1 VDRDEFYEIVQ
12 TLGGVDREGAELATE
27 ATLRTLAERID
38 RGEAVDLVEQLP
50 PEIGPLLH
58 TGTGAE
64 GFGLEEFLERVA
76 KREDTSDL
84 ETARRHARA
93 VLAALQRAV
102 SEDEYADLVAELPRD
117 FGDLLP
123 VGEDIRLA
131 TEAELVERVASR
143 ADIDH
148 ETARALVDA
157 VLETLA
163 ERIAPGEVD
172 DLIVV
177 TDIGLRPVLLR
188 GKQAATS
195 QTRRMDADEF
205 VERVA
210 ERTGIDPLDLRDLL
224 PHVFTALHAVL
235 GDEEFR
241 DIVAQLPPE
250 YDPLW
255 AA

>member
-1 VDRDEFYEIVQ
+1 VDREEFYEIVQ
-12 TLGGVDREGAELATE
+12 TMGGVDRDGAELATE

-38 RGEAVDLVEQLP
+38 RGEAIDLVEQLP

-58 TGTGAE
+58 TSHGAE

-76 KREDTSDL
+76 KREDAADL

-93 VLAALQRAV
+93 VLAALQRSV
-102 SEDEYADLVAELPRD
+102 SDDEYADLVAELPRD
-117 FGDLLP
+117 FADLLP

-131 TEAELVERVASR
+131 TEAELVDEVASR

-148 ETARALVDA
+148 DTVRRLVEA

-172 DLIVV
+172 DLIVAS
-177 TDIGLRPVLLR
+177 DIGLRPVLLR
-188 GKQAATS
+188 GKQTATPR
-195 QTRRMDADEF
+195 TRRMNADEF
-205 VERVA
+205 LDRVA
-210 ERTGIDPLDLRDLL
+210 ERTGIDPLDLRELVRN
-224 PHVFTALHAVL
+224 VFAALHSVL

-250 YDPLW
+250 FDPLW
-255 AA
+255 VG